1 MITIGGLDNVN
12 ATDYCDWEYMS
23 VGIYDLTEGESVG
36 WGSVFSADKP
46 PYQVNA
52 RIFAVIG
59 GGPNGNATKLLP
71 DGGWSSTLVAS
82 LFTGTDNQTA
92 PVPISGSST
101 KPPLPSTVSATSN
114 HTNIAVISGGI
125 VGGIAAVVL
134 FTSLA
139 LFVRHHLKAARKDK
153 DDGQQQHLK
162 PEMEGLGKPKSDSH
176 PPGAETKPTEL
187 PSIYQTISEA
197 SGNPRS
203 ELSGRQIPVE
213 VAGSDVPEMI

>member
-52 RIFAVIG
+52 QIFAVIG

-101 KPPLPSTVSATSN
+101 KPPLPSTVS
-114 HTNIAVISGGI
+114 
-125 VGGIAAVVL
+125 
-134 FTSLA
+134 
-139 LFVRHHLKAARKDK
+139 
-153 DDGQQQHLK
+153 
-162 PEMEGLGKPKSDSH
+162 
-176 PPGAETKPTEL
+176 
-187 PSIYQTISEA
+187 
-197 SGNPRS
+197 
-203 ELSGRQIPVE
+203 
-213 VAGSDVPEMI
+213 